1 MRLRFRLV
9 AGCEIAFLVSD
20 PLCCRRQ
27 IGRSIFMTWTAC
39 RRAVRVPCYPFAEPK
54 PTIMSNASFC
64 GRLVRRTARAR
75 GIEDW
80 RVTLAMMDNA
90 IIKPRFRAYSSCEL
104 SSTPPLDLSFK
115 GLAGQWETTPD
126 ETRNVRTKYRGPS
139 FRRFF
144 AGHMRSVCIGLLCCL
159 PVIRS
164 GLRVI

>member
-90 IIKPRFRAYSSCEL
+90 IIKPRFRAYSSYEL
-104 SSTPPLDLSFK
+104 SSTPPLDLRCVT
-115 GLAGQWETTPD
+115 GQWETTSC
-126 ETRNVRTKYRGPS
+126 ETRDIRTSTADPRSGRS
-139 FRRFF
+139 F
-144 AGHMRSVCIGLLCCL
+144 AAHMRSVCIGCCTAYL
-159 PVIRS
+159 WF
-164 GLRVI
+164 GLDHW